1 MKLIVLCLS
10 LFLLFTVSSSCVST
24 PEIVYKDVP
33 ATHTVIKR
41 DTLDKLINETIRT
54 KMELLEC
61 LEKLR

>member
-1 MKLIVLCLS
+1 MKLIILFLS
-10 LFLLFTVSSSCVST
+10 LSLLFAASSCVT
-24 PEIVYKDVP
+24 APEVVYRDVP

-61 LEKLR
+61 LDKIK